1 MMRATDGSVFS
12 LLCNAA
18 SAAESAAVSGPLVL
32 AATSGTG
39 SRLDVPNGFAS
50 WVAFSTGALAGR
62 NLVLSLCVTLDR
74 LGSKAEAG
82 TAPVIHT
89 SSIDQRKRN
98 LKRPSVLKMASTFM
112 AGSVGY
118 RTHHHPPGRRRLSS
132 RG

>member
-1 MMRATDGSVFS
+1 MRATDGSVFS

-39 SRLDVPNGFAS
+39 SRLDVPNGLAS

-74 LGSKAEAG
+74 LGSKAEAA
-82 TAPVIHT
+82 TAPIIHT
-89 SSIDQRKRN
+89 SSIDQRKRT
-98 LKRPSVLKMASTFM
+98 LMRPSVLKMASTFM
-112 AGSVGY
+112 AVSVVDS
-118 RTHHHPPGRRRLSS
+118 THSHCRARRP
-132 RG
+132 

>member
-18 SAAESAAVSGPLVL
+18 NAAESAAVSRPLVL

-62 NLVLSLCVTLDR
+62 NLVLSLCGTLDR
-74 LGSKAEAG
+74 LGSKAEA
-82 TAPVIHT
+82 APAPMIHT
-89 SSIDQRKRN
+89 TSNDQRKRT
-98 LKRPSVLKMASTFM
+98 LKRPSVLKMASTVM
-112 AGSVGY
+112 AAAPVERAGNPC
-118 RTHHHPPGRRRLSS
+118 RGR
-132 RG
+132 